1 MVVLP
6 SPLVFLAGAGAAGAK
21 SRPANVLSL
30 LEPPG
35 SVTPDQPF
43 SAELGIKSTLERSS
57 LELGLTLYEKLPN
70 RSELDETLG
79 GTPVGTAL
87 GDSGPVP
94 ITSLPANPK
103 GVNLTFPVSA
113 GGSTTPGAGP
123 FTADLHCELGS
134 CGGVYP
140 LLIQL
145 TSQASSNVLAHL
157 LTYLIYTDPAA
168 DSQPLRFGLVVP
180 IAVPGAA
187 TTTGGLPKPTPGAVS
202 DLNSLLFA
210 VSATHVPL
218 TLAPS
223 PATLSEL
230 AAERSNRSVQTV
242 HSLAALAGSAGR
254 QVLCGPF
261 AEVDATQLVSAGLA
275 GELSAQMQ
283 EGDKTLQGALGASC
297 GPGGIW
303 VSRGTLDQSALNALG
318 NLGYQDAVV
327 PQGAVAGAAPSATW
341 SRLFYLGDARSDSL
355 EAKTIDPSLS
365 AHLQPSARTD
375 PVLAADQ
382 VLAELELIYYE
393 YPGATDPRGVVALAP
408 SDWGANPT
416 FVADLLGG
424 LQDNPMV
431 RPVTLSELFA
441 QVPVGGATDPSQ
453 PSSRRPAG
461 NGTTA
466 GLPARAIRL
475 QRARLE
481 EFSSAVSK
489 SASGATEVQLLDQL
503 LLAAESNAFDAEQ
516 HQTAVTD
523 ASDALFG
530 QLHSLSVNAGEI
542 RLTSNAALVPITVV
556 KNLPYPVTGVVGV
569 TSDKL
574 AFPKGSQS
582 QGGSCLSPQVSS
594 SPGRSSFKSLCVIS
608 HSTNVVYVDMSSRT
622 SGDFRISVTLTSPAG
637 TLVLA
642 SGQLTVRS
650 ISTSAVSIAL
660 SALAGL
666 VLLAW
671 WGRTVWRGGHRRSP
685 AHGRR
690 ARSST

>member
-1 MVVLP
+1 VVLS
-6 SPLVFLAGAGAAGAK
+6 SPLVFLAGARATGATSQA
-21 SRPANVLSL
+21 ANILSL

-35 SVTPDQPF
+35 FVTPDQPF
-43 SAELGIKSTLERSS
+43 SAELGIKTTLERSS
-57 LELGLTLYEKLPN
+57 LELSITLYEKLPN

-94 ITSLPANPK
+94 LTSLPANTR
-103 GVNLTFPVSA
+103 GVNLTLPVSA
-113 GGSTTPGAGP
+113 GGSTTPGGGP
-123 FTADLHCELGS
+123 FTADLDCELGS

-140 LLIQL
+140 LLVQL
-145 TSQASSNVLAHL
+145 TSQASPNVLAHL
-157 LTYLIYTDPAA
+157 LTYLIYTDPGP

-180 IAVPGAA
+180 IAVPSGA

-230 AAERSNRSVQTV
+230 AAERSTRSVQTL

-261 AEVDATQLVSAGLA
+261 ADVDATQLVVAGLA
-275 GELSAQMQ
+275 DELSAQVQ
-283 EGDKTLQGALGASC
+283 EGDKTVQGTLGTSC

-303 VSRGTLDQSALNALG
+303 VSRATLDQSALNALG
-318 NLGYQDAVV
+318 SLGYQDVVV
-327 PQGAVAGAAPSATW
+327 PQDAVTGAAPSATW
-341 SRLFYLGDARSDSL
+341 SRLFYIGGARSDSL
-355 EAKTIDPSLS
+355 EAKTIDPTLS
-365 AHLQPSARTD
+365 AHLQPAARTN

-393 YPGATDPRGVVALAP
+393 YPGATAPRGVVALAP
-408 SDWGANPT
+408 SDWSADPT
-416 FVADLLGG
+416 FVAELLGG

-431 RPVTLSELFA
+431 QPVTLSDLFA
-441 QVPVGGATDPSQ
+441 QVPVGGANDPSQ
-453 PSSRRPAG
+453 PSNRRPAG
-461 NGTTA
+461 DGTTA
-466 GLPARAIRL
+466 GLPAHAIRL

-481 EFSSAVSK
+481 EFSAAVSR
-489 SASGATEVQLLDQL
+489 SASGAAEVQLLDQL
-503 LLAAESNAFDAEQ
+503 LLAAESSALDAGQ
-516 HQTAVTD
+516 HQAAETE
-523 ASDALFG
+523 ASDALYE

-608 HSTNVVYVDMSSRT
+608 HSTNVVYVDMRSRT
-622 SGDFRISVTLTSPAG
+622 SGDFRISVTLTSPTG

-650 ISTSAVSIAL
+650 ISTSAVSIVL
-660 SALAGL
+660 SAIAAL

-671 WGRTVWRGGHRRSP
+671 WGRTLWRGSRRRSP

-690 ARSST
+690 TRSPT